1 MKEEQNDKKDSRQ
14 LNFLNST
21 IKENLTKKND
31 AEGLKSSSKSKEEQ
45 DEVLNFHQSPIY
57 TFHKVDYS
65 C

>member
-1 MKEEQNDKKDSRQ
+1 VKEEQNDKKDSRQ

-45 DEVLNFHQSPIY
+45 DEVLNFHQSP
-57 TFHKVDYS
+57 
-65 C
+65 